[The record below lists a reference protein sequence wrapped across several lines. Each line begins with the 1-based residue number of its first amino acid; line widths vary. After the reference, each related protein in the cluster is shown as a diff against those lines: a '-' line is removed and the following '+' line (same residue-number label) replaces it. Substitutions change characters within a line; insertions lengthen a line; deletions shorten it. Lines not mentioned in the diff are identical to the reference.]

1 MKPSKALYWTL
12 TIFFSVLMLA
22 DGLSGLAMTE
32 AGNAA
37 MRQLGYPLYLQAI
50 LGVFKVLGG
59 VAVLQNKFKLIREWA
74 YAGFTFSFIGAA
86 ASWAIVGGPIA
97 FVIIPLVMLALMI
110 ACYMVWKKYE
120 PARVAVLAI

>member
-1 MKPSKALYWTL
+1 MKPSKALFWTL
-12 TIFFSVLMLA
+12 TILFSVLMIA

-37 MRQLGYPLYLQAI
+37 MRQLGYPLYLQAL

-59 VAVLQNKFKLIREWA
+59 VAILQNKFRLIKEWA
-74 YAGFTFSFIGAA
+74 FAGFTFSFIGAA
-86 ASWAIVGGPIA
+86 ASWAIIGGPVA

-110 ACYMVWKKYE
+110 GCYLVWKKYE
-120 PARVAVLAI
+120 PTRVAALAI